1 MPALNLTRRP
11 APWRLALALAFSLAG
26 CAAPVA
32 VPSTEPATST
42 APAALTAITLTPR
55 PGMPS
60 PAPTETPPPASTP
73 TASADTATPAPRTA
87 GACPAFAAGPPAE
100 GWTQLAGNPQ
110 RTGYSPDA
118 PVEPWRVRW
127 IWNGPGADGRP
138 APDHLRLPQG
148 VQPVAGDGRLYLGH
162 ADGIVRAL
170 SAETGAM
177 LWESPSLENAV
188 VNTAAYDPATASV
201 YVGTTD
207 GRFWRLDAA
216 SGAVLRSNRPG
227 GSLVMAPLVVGG
239 LVFIGSTSG
248 AFYAFDAATLEQ
260 RWLYEAG
267 APLVASAA
275 FAVNEGGLI
284 VLLAEDGTVHAVCAA
299 DGARLWR
306 TAVGGD
312 ADPLRGG
319 ARFPDTYPVVAEA
332 SGVALVRAYQAW
344 DKMWQPEGGAPAD
357 AEATRQFL
365 EANPE
370 YQSFF
375 VLNLRD
381 GSPRFTAPVLAGAI
395 GNGGDFES
403 TPPQAVVRA
412 YPDGAEAAYLLWR
425 NRQACVGGFCDGRE
439 DTTLGELDLVSGV
452 IRFVQDHKNAGSLR
466 LLGHETTGLSSPRR
480 SALRADHLGFVF
492 QGFHLL
498 NEFDVL
504 ENVVMAARCARR
516 GLTAARANARRLLTE
531 VGLEARAHAAIAT
544 LSGGERQRAALA
556 RALLL
561 KPRLLLADEPTGNLD
576 PATAALVLDQMLA
589 LARGHGSA
597 VLIVT
602 HDTQVA
608 GRADRRLVLR
618 DGRLHPE

>member
-1 MPALNLTRRP
+1 MLALNLTKRP
-11 APWRLALALAFSLAG
+11 ASWRLSFALAFGLAG
-26 CAAPVA
+26 CAAPATPVA
-32 VPSTEPATST
+32 VPPTAPATSA
-42 APAALTAITLTPR
+42 APAAITLTPR
-55 PGMPS
+55 PSTPS
-60 PAPTETPPPASTP
+60 PAPTETLPPASTP
-73 TASADTATPAPRTA
+73 TASADTATPAPQTA
-87 GACPAFAAGPPAE
+87 SACPAFAAGPPAG

-110 RTGYSPDA
+110 RTGYSPEA

-138 APDHLRLPQG
+138 APDHLPLPKG
-148 VQPVAGDGRLYLGH
+148 VQPVAGDSQLYLGH
-162 ADGIVRAL
+162 SDGIVRAL
-170 SAETGAM
+170 SAETGAV

-188 VNTAAYDPATASV
+188 VNTAAYDPITASV

-239 LVFIGSTSG
+239 TVFIGSTSG
-248 AFYAFDAATLEQ
+248 VFYAFDAATLEQ
-260 RWLYEAG
+260 RWLYSAE

-275 FAVNEGGLI
+275 FAANEGGLI
-284 VLLAEDGTVHAVCAA
+284 VLLAEDGTVHAVCGA

-306 TAVGGD
+306 TTVGGD

-332 SGVALVRAYQAW
+332 SGVVLVRTYQAW

-357 AEATRQFL
+357 PEESRQFL

-412 YPDGAEAAYLLWR
+412 YPDGSEAAYLLWR
-425 NRQACVGGFCDGRE
+425 NRQACRPGYCDGRE
-439 DTTLGELDLVSGV
+439 DTTLGELDLASGL

-466 LLGHETTGLSSPRR
+466 LPTDEQSPLAMAGDALFHAHWMLLGGVRLEDRSP
-480 SALRADHLGFVF
+480 ALGGSYADPIRTRELPPVLNTLRPDLCADASGQACAVGMQTPCDGFAVNPGFFVYHSEQCVYDQFWSTPVRGAVVEGGVVYWRTVDGAVVALG
-492 QGFHLL
+492 
-498 NEFDVL
+498 
-504 ENVVMAARCARR
+504 
-516 GLTAARANARRLLTE
+516 
-531 VGLEARAHAAIAT
+531 
-544 LSGGERQRAALA
+544 
-556 RALLL
+556 
-561 KPRLLLADEPTGNLD
+561 P
-576 PATAALVLDQMLA
+576 
-589 LARGHGSA
+589 
-597 VLIVT
+597 
-602 HDTQVA
+602 
-608 GRADRRLVLR
+608 
-618 DGRLHPE
+618 